1 MAISVL
7 TAEVCLDLISRIS
20 YCATEEGI
28 DSKWAMA
35 RQAVEELRE
44 HIKEQNAIMD
54 ASVGAAGRSDNSD
67 VVP

>member
-1 MAISVL
+1 MAISII

-20 YCATEEGI
+20 YCATEDGI
-28 DSKWAMA
+28 DSKWSMA
-35 RQAVEELRE
+35 RQAVEELKE

-54 ASVGAAGRSDNSD
+54 TAARAAGRSDNSD